1 MNRFNLLLALSC
13 AAAVVGGSICGC
25 GAGVVDAPDDAAM
38 VDSVA
43 DAVDDLPGTDVNDA
57 VEPRDVIE
65 SGFDADDSIDV
76 GDSGDVADLTDAA
89 DVADVADASDIAD
102 VPFVQLCNGKAELC
116 ARRLDE
122 VAFVTTHNAM
132 AYTPDFAFY
141 NQTHDIAKQLA
152 MGVRGFMLDTH
163 YVVDEDPSSD
173 ATVLLCHGPCVFG
186 QRPLSDTLTDIRVF
200 LDENPGEI
208 VAIIFESYVSAAH
221 TKVSFELADV
231 VDMCLEPQAGQ
242 PLPTLQ
248 EMVDQNRR
256 LVVLTDRDGGAYP
269 WYLNVWEWAWDND
282 WDNKVPDDLNCDV
295 NRGQDTN
302 PLFIMNH
309 FLTNP
314 VASVELAQQI
324 NVNPFCNDQAFKC
337 QAERSH
343 RPNFVTVDF
352 FEIGDV
358 FAVVDALN
366 QSDLP

>member
-1 MNRFNLLLALSC
+1 MNQIKILLTVLC
-13 AAAVVGGSICGC
+13 VTAVVGGPFVGC
-25 GAGVVDAPDDAAM
+25 GDDVVDTPDDAAL
-38 VDSVA
+38 VDSAVDAVA
-43 DAVDDLPGTDVNDA
+43 DVPGTDVNDV
-57 VEPRDVIE
+57 VEPRDVFE
-65 SGFDADDSIDV
+65 SGADAEDSTDAVDDV
-76 GDSGDVADLTDAA
+76 EAA
-89 DVADVADASDIAD
+89 DVPDGADASDVAD
-102 VPFVQLCNGKAELC
+102 IPFVQLCNGHADLC
-116 ARRLDE
+116 GRRLDE

-141 NQTHDIAKQLA
+141 NQTHDVANQLA

-208 VAIIFESYVSAAH
+208 VAIIFESYVSAEH
-221 TKVSFELADV
+221 TKASFELADV
-231 VDMCLEPQAGQ
+231 VDMSLEPQVGQ

-282 WDNKVPDDLNCDV
+282 WDNKVPADLNCDV

-314 VASVELAQQI
+314 VATVELAQQV
-324 NVNPFCNDQAFKC
+324 NVNPFFNDQAFKC
-337 QAERSH
+337 QGERSH

-366 QSDLP
+366 SSNIQE